1 MEEDFQNR
9 TQCPARDGE
18 HVGAASEEH
27 FIFRTE
33 PLFRT
38 HPWRRKPRS
47 SEECPFIAT
56 VSMEVLSFFPNEPHD
71 HGLR

>member
-9 TQCPARDGE
+9 TQCSARDGE

-33 PLFRT
+33 RLFRT

-56 VSMEVLSFFPNEPHD
+56 VSPKVLSFFPNEPHD